1 MFKKI
6 LIANRGEIACRI
18 IKTARRMGIAT
29 VAVYSDA
36 DARAPFVQMADEAVH
51 IGPSP
56 AAQSYL
62 LADKIIAACKQTGAE
77 AVHPGYGFLSE
88 RTSFA
93 QGLAAEGIA
102 FIGPPVNAIAAMGDK
117 IESKKLAMKA
127 GVNVVPG
134 FVGEIDDTGHAVRI
148 SAEIGYPVMMKA
160 SAGGGGKGMRL
171 AYKEADVREG
181 FEATKREGLNSF
193 GDDRVFIEKFILN
206 PRHIEIQ
213 ILGDQHGNILYLNE
227 RECSIQRRHQ
237 KVVEEAPSPFVTPRM
252 RQAMGEQCVALSRAV
267 GYYSAGTVEL
277 IVSGAD
283 PTGESFYFLEMNTR
297 LQVEHPVTE
306 CITGVDLVEQMIRVA
321 AGEKLAMTQDD
332 IKIDGWAIE
341 NRVYAEDPYRGFL
354 PSTGRLTRYRSPISH
369 IPFVSSVV
377 ETPQIGVKPHGVST
391 MLEANGEVGDDLG
404 LRGIDGVR
412 VDDGVQEGGEVSMFY
427 DPMIAK
433 LITWGPTRDEAADK
447 QIAALDRFEIEGLSH
462 NIDFVSAIMQHPR
475 FRAGGLT
482 TGFIAEEYPTGFHG
496 APASPELVK
505 SLAAIVAF
513 VATAEADRAR
523 QVDGQLGDTLP
534 PPSAWQVKIGDVV
547 HDVGLTEDR
556 IEVDGEAFDL
566 SMEYTPGDRLIE
578 AEIPTRNVRPEPVEG
593 QEGERNGASPAVAY
607 GSTSS
612 ARTGLG
618 AMEEIDVK
626 IARTRDGF
634 KLTTRGASH
643 NVSVLPGHIAH
654 LADHMIEKIPPDMS
668 RFLICPMPGLL
679 VALHVSAGDKVEA
692 GQPLAVVEAMKMENI
707 LRAEKSGVVKSIN
720 AAQGESLA
728 VDAIILE
735 ME

>member
-6 LIANRGEIACRI
+6 LIANRGEIACRV
-18 IKTARRMGIAT
+18 IKTARRMGIQT

-51 IGPSP
+51 IGPS
-56 AAQSYL
+56 AASESYL
-62 LADKIIAACKQTGAE
+62 IADKIIAACKQTGAD

-93 QGLAAEGIA
+93 EALAAEGIA
-102 FIGPPVNAIAAMGDK
+102 FVGPPVNAIAAMGDK
-117 IESKKLAMKA
+117 IESKKLALKA

-134 FVGEIDDTGHAVRI
+134 FVGEIDDTEHAVRI

-171 AYKEADVREG
+171 AYNEQDVREG

-213 ILGDQHGNILYLNE
+213 ILGDKHGNVLYLNE

-237 KVVEEAPSPFVTPRM
+237 KVVEEAPSPFVTPKM
-252 RQAMGEQCVALSRAV
+252 RKAMGEQCVALAQAV

-283 PTGESFYFLEMNTR
+283 PSGESFYFLEMNTR

-306 CITGVDLVEQMIRVA
+306 AITGIDLVEQMIRVA
-321 AGEKLAMTQDD
+321 AGEELAFKQKDV
-332 IKIDGWAIE
+332 KIEGWSIE

-354 PSTGRLTRYRSPISH
+354 PSTGRLSRYRP
-369 IPFVSSVV
+369 PV
-377 ETPQIGVKPHGVST
+377 EGWTDDG
-391 MLEANGEVGDDLG
+391 EANGR
-404 LRGIDGVR
+404 RGVDGVR
-412 VDDGVQEGGEVSMFY
+412 VDDGVYEGGEVSMFY

-433 LITWGPTRDEAADK
+433 LVTWGKTRDEAADL
-447 QIAALDRFEIEGLSH
+447 QIAALDAFEIEGLGH

-475 FRAGGLT
+475 FRSGELT
-482 TGFIAEEYPTGFHG
+482 TGFIAEEYPDGFHG
-496 APASPELVK
+496 AATSDELK
-505 SLAAIVAF
+505 GKLAAVAGF
-513 VATAEADRAR
+513 IATARADRAR
-523 QVDGQLGDTLP
+523 QVDGQLAEHLQ
-534 PPSAWQVKIGDVV
+534 PPSQWSVKIAGKTFAVELGDEEVTV
-547 HDVGLTEDR
+547 DGEAIDLVMEYAPGDKLVEA
-556 IEVDGEAFDL
+556 EVDGEDL
-566 SMEYTPGDRLIE
+566 AVRIE
-578 AEIPTRNVRPEPVEG
+578 PT
-593 QEGERNGASPAVAY
+593 
-607 GSTSS
+607 
-612 ARTGLG
+612 RTGLK
-618 AMEEIDVK
+618 MI
-626 IARTRDGF
+626 
-634 KLTTRGASH
+634 TRGAIH
-643 NVSVLPGHIAH
+643 KVEILPARIAP
-654 LADHMIEKIPPDMS
+654 LAQHMIEKIPPDLS

-679 VALHVSAGDKVEA
+679 VTLNVAEGDKVEA

-707 LRAEKSGVVKSIN
+707 LRAEKSGTVKAVN
-720 AAQGESLA
+720 AKAGESLA

>member
-6 LIANRGEIACRI
+6 LIANRGEIACRV
-18 IKTARRMGIAT
+18 IKTARRMGIQT

-62 LADKIIAACKQTGAE
+62 IADKIIAACKQTGAE

-93 QGLAAEGIA
+93 EALAAEGIE

-117 IESKKLAMKA
+117 IESKKLAKEA

-134 FVGEIDDTGHAVRI
+134 FVGEIEDTEHAVRI
-148 SAEIGYPVMMKA
+148 SDEIGYPVMIKA

-171 AYKEADVREG
+171 AYNEKDVREG

-213 ILGDQHGNILYLNE
+213 ILGDKHGNVLYLNE

-237 KVVEEAPSPFVTPRM
+237 KVVEEAPSPFVSPEM
-252 RQAMGEQCVALSRAV
+252 RKAMGEQCVALAKAV

-283 PTGESFYFLEMNTR
+283 PSGKSFYFLEMNTR

-321 AGEKLAMTQDD
+321 AGEKLSFGQADV
-332 IKIDGWAIE
+332 KIDGWAIE

-354 PSTGRLTRYRSPISH
+354 PSTGRLVRYAPPVPGWEGGIRG
-369 IPFVSSVV
+369 V
-377 ETPQIGVKPHGVST
+377 E
-391 MLEANGEVGDDLG
+391 
-404 LRGIDGVR
+404 GVR
-412 VDDGVQEGGEVSMFY
+412 IDDGVMEGGEVSMFY

-433 LITWGPTRDEAADK
+433 LITWGQTRDEAADK
-447 QIAALDRFEIEGLSH
+447 QIEALDRFEIEGLGH

-475 FRAGGLT
+475 FRSGELT
-482 TGFIAEEYPTGFHG
+482 TGFIAEEYPEGFSG
-496 APASPELVK
+496 AAASEQTLRH
-505 SLAAIVAF
+505 LAAIAGF
-513 VATAEADRAR
+513 VMTARADRAR
-523 QVDGQLGDTLP
+523 QVSGQLDDELDPPYDWVVTLAGREFAV
-534 PPSAWQVKIGDVV
+534 SLDEEV
-547 HDVGLTEDR
+547 T
-556 IEVDGEAFDL
+556 VDGEAVDIGV
-566 SMEYTPGDRLIE
+566 SYTPGDRLIE
-578 AEIPTRNVRPEPVEG
+578 ANVDGINYGVKIEPT
-593 QEGERNGASPAVAY
+593 
-607 GSTSS
+607 
-612 ARTGLG
+612 RTGLRLTSHG
-618 AMEEIDVK
+618 AIH
-626 IARTRDGF
+626 A
-634 KLTTRGASH
+634 AQ
-643 NVSVLPGHIAH
+643 VLPASIAP
-654 LADHMIEKIPPDMS
+654 LTRHMIEKVPPDLS
-668 RFLICPMPGLL
+668 KFLICPMPGLL
-679 VALHVSAGDKVEA
+679 VALHVGEGDKVEA

-707 LRAEKSGVVKSIN
+707 LRAEKSATVKKVN
-720 AAQGESLA
+720 AKAGDSLA
-728 VDAIILE
+728 VDAVILE
-735 ME
+735 LE

>member
-6 LIANRGEIACRI
+6 LIANRGEIACRV

-56 AAQSYL
+56 ASESYL
-62 LADKIIAACKQTGAE
+62 IADKIIAACKQTGAE

-93 QGLAAEGIA
+93 EALAKENIA

-117 IESKKLAMKA
+117 IESKKLAKEA

-134 FVGEIDDTGHAVRI
+134 FVGEIDDTEHAVRI
-148 SAEIGYPVMMKA
+148 SNEIGYPVMMKA

-171 AYKEADVREG
+171 AYDEKDVREG

-213 ILGDQHGNILYLNE
+213 ILGDQHGNVLYLNE

-237 KVVEEAPSPFVTPRM
+237 KVVEEAPSPFVTEKM
-252 RQAMGEQCVALSRAV
+252 RKAMGEQCVALSKAV

-306 CITGVDLVEQMIRVA
+306 AITGIDLVEQMIRVA
-321 AGEKLAMTQDD
+321 AGEKLEMTQDD

-354 PSTGRLTRYRSPISH
+354 PSTGRLVRYR
-369 IPFVSSVV
+369 
-377 ETPQIGVKPHGVST
+377 TPVPAWEGDERGV
-391 MLEANGEVGDDLG
+391 
-404 LRGIDGVR
+404 DGVR
-412 VDDGVQEGGEVSMFY
+412 VDAGVEEGGEVSIFY

-433 LITWGPTRDEAADK
+433 LVTWGKTRDEAADL
-447 QIAALDRFEIEGLSH
+447 QIAALDRFELEGLGH

-475 FRAGGLT
+475 FRSGELT
-482 TGFIAEEYPTGFHG
+482 TGFIAEEYPEGFHG
-496 APASPELVK
+496 APTDATITRA
-505 SLAAIVAF
+505 LAAIAGF
-513 VATAEADRAR
+513 MASAEADRAR
-523 QVDGQLGDTLP
+523 RTDGQLGDRLEP
-534 PPSAWQVKIGDVV
+534 PAKWQVTIDGTAYKVKIGEKHIKVE
-547 HDVGLTEDR
+547 GDR
-556 IEVDGEAFDL
+556 IDIAL
-566 SMEYTPGDRLIE
+566 EYTPGDRLVV
-578 AEIPTRNVRPEPVEG
+578 AEIDETEL
-593 QEGERNGASPAVAY
+593 AVKVAK
-607 GSTSS
+607 T
-612 ARTGLG
+612 RTGWR
-618 AMEEIDVK
+618 M
-626 IARTRDGF
+626 
-634 KLTTRGASH
+634 TTRGRIH
-643 NVSVLPGHIAH
+643 DVRVLPWHIAP
-654 LADHMIEKIPPDMS
+654 LTAHMIEKIPPDLS
-668 RFLICPMPGLL
+668 KFLICPMPGLL
-679 VALHVSAGDKVEA
+679 VTLHVGEGDKVEA
-692 GQPLAVVEAMKMENI
+692 GQPLATVEAMKMENI
-707 LRAEKSGVVKSIN
+707 LRAEKSGTVKSVN
-720 AAQGESLA
+720 AAQGDSLA
-728 VDAIILE
+728 VDAVILE